1 MNSTKLAHKVETSLS
16 IFKNKSKIK
25 SEINDFTVEDFPVN
39 CVLQCSATM

>member
-25 SEINDFTVEDFPVN
+25 SEINDFTVEDIPVN